1 MGKWKEDRY
10 CIGVSTLQV
19 NQKPEVAIL
28 HNNLYHINSDGINVN
43 NLRCW
48 SVRDIFTSSKNI
60 FLSCWTWNFW
70 KTSNYPQIFTKIQ
83 IRFQNDS
90 YYFFKSTWLGLSIN
104 FLLFFVFRVLELD
117 FFVWEI
123 LTGHFE
129 ESLWIFV
136 SESKRNALWY
146 TENRLAVCQTGE
158 GRPYL
163 LPLQLPHKLFSAKI

>member
-1 MGKWKEDRY
+1 MLECERY
-10 CIGVSTLQV
+10 FYKF
-19 NQKPEVAIL
+19 QK
-28 HNNLYHINSDGINVN
+28 
-43 NLRCW
+43 
-48 SVRDIFTSSKNI
+48 T

-146 TENRLAVCQTGE
+146 TENTLAVCQTGE
-158 GRPYL
+158 ECPYL

>member
-1 MGKWKEDRY
+1 MLNNFYHGKCGSENRTDIALK
-10 CIGVSTLQV
+10 CQTLQV
-19 NQKPEVAIL
+19 NQKPEVAVL

-48 SVRDIFTSSKNI
+48 SVRDIFTSSKNT

-90 YYFFKSTWLGLSIN
+90 YYYYFLKSTWLGLSIN

-129 ESLWIFV
+129 ESLWIFFL
-136 SESKRNALWY
+136 SPNAMHCD
-146 TENRLAVCQTGE
+146 TR
-158 GRPYL
+158 RI
-163 LPLQLPHKLFSAKI
+163 H